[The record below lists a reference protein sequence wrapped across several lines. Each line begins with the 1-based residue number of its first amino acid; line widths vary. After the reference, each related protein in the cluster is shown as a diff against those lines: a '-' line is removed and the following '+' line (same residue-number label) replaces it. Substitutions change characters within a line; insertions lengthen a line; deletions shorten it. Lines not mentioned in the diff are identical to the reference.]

1 MLPAMT
7 RPRPR
12 VALVTCAAFPDLYV
26 DDRLLLPALERLG
39 IEPVPAIWSDDAVDW
54 SSFDAL
60 LIRSPWDYFERH
72 AEFRAWLAKNQGGSS
87 SSMLADLDKLIAAD
101 MALQNQELG
110 YSIAT
115 TSALI
120 K

>member
-39 IEPVPAIWSDDAVDW
+39 IEPVPAIWSDDAIDW

-72 AEFRAWLAKNQGGSS
+72 AEFRAWLDARIAGDTLLCNSG
-87 SSMLADLDKLIAAD
+87 DILDWNYDKRYLRELQAAGTP
-101 MALQNQELG
+101 AACR
-110 YSIAT
+110 SRR
-115 TSALI
+115 
-120 K
+120 